1 MAYSVLMLHYLSS
14 KLLFFMLSLYA
25 LKNYVMFYFLSMIIP
40 VIFPLWYC
48 YYLNQVMLKQTLV
61 TKNPQLLNFVIGT

>member
-1 MAYSVLMLHYLSS
+1 
-14 KLLFFMLSLYA
+14 MLSLYA

>member
-1 MAYSVLMLHYLSS
+1 MAYSVLMLHYLLS

-25 LKNYVMFYFLSMIIP
+25 LKNYAMFYFLSMIIP